1 MSKLIKAF
9 LFIIFFYLIKINYS
23 FSHHSFAFEFDIENK
38 TMIEGEVTWVR
49 FTNPHVT
56 YRIKVEVDNGSF
68 EEWQIQTHNV
78 RTMLRLNWDQ
88 DTVEVGDYLKAF
100 GALGRNSTK
109 KLFMERAILNGGA
122 TDIGGEEPRN
132 FQDGGA
138 ASAYDMRG
146 INANSDIFYG
156 VVPASFNY
164 DITGAWTNRYKFR
177 ITAGDLEP
185 KPIPFTEEGKE
196 IFEST
201 QPWQDPAKTCA
212 PVGLPRAFGAPFN
225 LEIHDAGDHYLMIIA
240 GNVRRVWLDNRNAPQ
255 GLLASPMGFS
265 KGKWADNVLTIE
277 TTNLSP
283 SWLDGLGH
291 PMSGEETRII
301 ETYTLSD
308 DQLSMDRKMVIF
320 DPYYTEPLI
329 RLRGS
334 ARDDNINLVSGSS
347 PCDPAGHYRDMID
360 QGLLESLWSFD

>member
-1 MSKLIKAF
+1 MKDIKQALLLSLIF
-9 LFIIFFYLIKINYS
+9 LIKINS
-23 FSHHSFAFEFDIENK
+23 SLAHHSFAFEFDADNK
-38 TMIEGEVTWVR
+38 AFKEGQVTWVR
-49 FTNPHVT
+49 FSNPHVT
-56 YRIKVEVDNGSF
+56 YRIKTELNNGSI

-78 RTMLRLNWDQ
+78 RTMLRMNWNQ
-88 DTVEVGDYLKAF
+88 NTLEVGDNVKVF

-109 KLFMERAILNGGA
+109 KLFMEMAILDNGQE
-122 TDIGGEEPRN
+122 ISL
-132 FQDGGA
+132 QDGGA
-138 ASAYDMRG
+138 SSAYG
-146 INANSDIFYG
+146 INQINANSDNFYG
-156 VVPASFNY
+156 VVPANFNY

-185 KPIPFTEEGKE
+185 KPIPFTEEGKK
-196 IFEST
+196 IYEST

-265 KGKWADNVLTIE
+265 KGKWEDNVLIIE

-291 PMSGEETRII
+291 PMSGEETRIV
-301 ETYTLSD
+301 ETYTLSE
-308 DQLSMDRKMVIF
+308 DQLSMNRKMIIY

-329 RLRGS
+329 RERGS
-334 ARDDNINLVSGSS
+334 ARDDNINLVSGAS
-347 PCDPAGHYRDMID
+347 PCDPASHYIDMID